1 MAGTAIPDLSLSRDH
16 VHALIRDEASTQQR
30 DAAARLRRLCDTQVR
45 TGRGFAVVAGPT
57 DLARHEAKDFTLA
70 ASRTLGRVMPQDFHG
85 ERVREVR
92 DRGLHIETNPAAR
105 YSDTRFG
112 GHLHTDGMH
121 RPGHIPDLFTLYC
134 HRPAKEGGDS
144 VFVHV
149 DDILARLPHDP
160 RTVEVLSGW
169 FHFDTRDTS
178 GRFPRTVLRQI
189 IEDDKRINYLREY
202 VESGHSTEGV
212 PALTTQQREALD
224 AVDRILADPALTRRA
239 RLDQGQLMIIDNRRL
254 VHGRTDF
261 IDFPDPER
269 ARLLFRTWIDTR
281 EDGDPTGRLGD

>member
-1 MAGTAIPDLSLSRDH
+1 MAGTEAHDLALSRDD
-16 VHALIRDEASTQQR
+16 VRAILRGEQNTSRGDVAG
-30 DAAARLRRLCDTQVR
+30 RLRRLCDTQVR
-45 TGRGFAVVAGPT
+45 AGQGFAVVAGPA
-57 DLARHEAKDFTLA
+57 DLTHREAKDFTLA
-70 ASRTLGRVMPQDFHG
+70 ASRILGQVMPQDFHG
-85 ERVREVR
+85 EQVREVR
-92 DRGLHIETNPAAR
+92 DRGMDIETNPAAR

-149 DDILARLPHDP
+149 DDILARLEHDP
-160 RTVEVLSGW
+160 RVVETLSGW

-178 GRFPRTVLRQI
+178 GRFPRTVRRQI
-189 IEDDKRINYLREY
+189 IEDGARINYLREY
-202 VESGHSTEGV
+202 VESGHSTDGV
-212 PALTTQQREALD
+212 PALTAEQRAALD
-224 AVDRILADPALTRRA
+224 AADRILADPALTRRA
-239 RLDQGQLMIIDNRRL
+239 RLDRGQLMIIDNRRL

-261 IDFPDPER
+261 VDFPDPES

-281 EDGDPTGRLGD
+281 RQR